1 MITSEARHSRPAFE
15 CVPNECGIS
24 DVHAA
29 IAGCLDE
36 LGSTSQSSSL

>member
-1 MITSEARHSRPAFE
+1 MIASKARHSRTAFE

-29 IAGCLDE
+29 VAGCLDE
-36 LGSTSQSSSL
+36 LGSISQSSDL